1 MSIRNLAITTGRT
14 ALALL
19 LASSLLAGCAV
30 PAKSGADLPQVEGT
44 PSPTLLALRRAKSD
58 PAVSYLTY
66 QHMDQLFGV
75 SRLTAAPRATPITG
89 RTRWD
94 VQNFRITT
102 GGRTETFD
110 TFLERHRM
118 NAIVVLHDGKI
129 VKETYRNGSGPATPF
144 IGYSM
149 SKSVIAMLI
158 GIAIQEGRIK
168 SVDDPIVQYLPELKG
183 TGYDLV
189 TVRNLLMMRAGTD
202 WKEIYTPGSELD
214 RHRDL
219 SLNEAKV
226 YYEDYAFKAKS
237 LLPPGTRFNYSTLDT
252 NIAGWLLERA
262 VGMPLSTFMASRLWH
277 PMGAEAA
284 AYWVN
289 QGPGQAQ
296 RPFYGAGMAASLR
309 DWARIGQVALDEG
322 RAQGAQLI
330 PAAWMKESTSRLN
343 DQPGYG
349 YFWWTMGD
357 KGYGA
362 RGVNGQAIYVQPA
375 TRVVIAVAGY
385 WVGATDDILN
395 AERTA
400 FFEAVAA
407 AVVKGGK

>member
-1 MSIRNLAITTGRT
+1 MSIRNLAAGRT

-19 LASSLLAGCAV
+19 LGLSLLAGCAAS
-30 PAKSGADLPQVEGT
+30 AKSGVDQPHVDGT
-44 PSPTLLALRRAKSD
+44 PSPTLLAMRRAKSE

-66 QHMDQLFGV
+66 QHMDQLFSV
-75 SRLTAAPRATPITG
+75 SRLTEAPRPAPIMG
-89 RTRWD
+89 GMRWASE
-94 VQNFRITT
+94 NFRVAT
-102 GGRTETFD
+102 GGRSETFD
-110 TFLERHRM
+110 AFLERHRL
-118 NAIVVLHDGKI
+118 NAIVVMHDGK
-129 VKETYRNGSGPATPF
+129 VVQETYRNGSGPATPF

-158 GIAIQEGRIK
+158 GIAIHEGHIK
-168 SVDDPIVQYLPELKG
+168 SVDDRIVQYLPELKG
-183 TGYDLV
+183 TGYDEV
-189 TVRNLLMMRAGTD
+189 TLRNLLMMRSGTD

-214 RHRDL
+214 RHRDK
-219 SLNEAKV
+219 SLNEATV
-226 YYEDYAFKAKS
+226 YYEDYAFNAKS

-252 NIAGWLLERA
+252 NLVGWLLERA

-277 PMGAEAA
+277 PMGAEAG

-309 DWARIGQVALDEG
+309 DWARIGQLALDEG

-330 PAAWMKESTSRLN
+330 PAEWMKESTSRLN

-349 YFWWTMGD
+349 YFWWMIGD

-362 RGVNGQAIYVQPA
+362 LGVNGQAIYVQPA
-375 TRVVIAVAGY
+375 SRVVIAVAGY
-385 WVGATDDILN
+385 WTAATDTTLG
-395 AERTA
+395 AERTT
-400 FFEAVAA
+400 FFEAVAD
-407 AVVKGGK
+407 AVAKGGK

>member
-1 MSIRNLAITTGRT
+1 MTIRPSIATVRTG
-14 ALALL
+14 LGMLL
-19 LASSLLAGCAV
+19 SCVLMAGCATA
-30 PAKSGADLPQVEGT
+30 PPSAAELPHVEGT
-44 PSPTLLALRRAKSD
+44 PSPTLLALRRAKSE
-58 PAVSYLTY
+58 PTLNYLTY

-75 SRLTAAPRATPITG
+75 SRLTASPRPSPIAGRAPWSSA
-89 RTRWD
+89 D
-94 VQNFRITT
+94 FRLTT
-102 GGRTETFD
+102 GGTTENFD
-110 TFLERHRM
+110 AFLERHRM
-118 NAIVVLHDGKI
+118 NAIVVMQDGKI

-168 SVDDPIVQYLPELKG
+168 SVNDLIVQYLPELKG
-183 TGYDLV
+183 TGYDTV

-214 RHRDL
+214 RHRDQ

-226 YYEDYAFKAKS
+226 YYEDYAFRAKP
-237 LLPPGTRFNYSTLDT
+237 LLPPGTRFNYSTLDA
-252 NIAGWLLERA
+252 NLVGWLLERA
-262 VGMPLSTFMASRLWH
+262 VGMPLTSYMATRLWH
-277 PMGAEAA
+277 PMGAEAG

-309 DWARIGQVALDEG
+309 DWARIGQVALDDG

-343 DQPGYG
+343 EQPGYG

-362 RGVNGQAIYVQPA
+362 IGVNGQAIYVQPA
-375 TRVVIAVAGY
+375 TRTVIAVAGY
-385 WVGATDDILN
+385 WVGAVDDKLG

-400 FFEAVAA
+400 FFEAIAA
-407 AVVKGGK
+407 SVSKAGRQ

>member
-1 MSIRNLAITTGRT
+1 MTIRPSTATARTG
-14 ALALL
+14 LFLL
-19 LASSLLAGCAV
+19 LSCVLLAGCATA
-30 PAKSGADLPQVEGT
+30 PQATADLPFVEGT
-44 PSPTLLALRRAKSD
+44 PSATLLAVRRAKSD
-58 PAVSYLTY
+58 PAVNYLTY

-75 SRLTAAPRATPITG
+75 SRLTASPRPTPIAG
-89 RTRWD
+89 RAHWSSGD
-94 VQNFRITT
+94 FRLST
-102 GGRTETFD
+102 GGTTDSFD

-118 NAIVVLHDGKI
+118 NAIVVLKDGKI

-168 SVDDPIVQYLPELKG
+168 SVNDPIVQYLPELKG
-183 TGYDLV
+183 TGYDPV

-214 RHRDL
+214 RHRDQ

-252 NIAGWLLERA
+252 NLAGWLLERA
-262 VGMPLSTFMASRLWH
+262 VGMPLSTYMATRLWH
-277 PMGAEAA
+277 PMGAEAD

-309 DWARIGQVALDEG
+309 DWARIGQVALDDG
-322 RAQGAQLI
+322 RAQGAQLV

-349 YFWWTMGD
+349 YFWWTIGE

-362 RGVNGQAIYVQPA
+362 LGVNGQAIYVQPA

-385 WVGATDDILN
+385 WKGATDDTLS

-407 AVVKGGK
+407 SVAKGGR

>member
-1 MSIRNLAITTGRT
+1 MRTRNLAATGRT

-30 PAKSGADLPQVEGT
+30 PAKSGADLPRVDGA

-58 PAVSYLTY
+58 PAVNYLTY

-75 SRLTAAPRATPITG
+75 SRLKAAPRPAPITG
-89 RTRWD
+89 GPRWASE
-94 VQNFRITT
+94 NFRLTT
-102 GGRTETFD
+102 GGRTDTFD
-110 TFLERHRM
+110 TFLERHRL

-168 SVDDPIVQYLPELKG
+168 TVNDPIVQYLPELKG
-183 TGYDLV
+183 TGYDGV
-189 TVRNLLMMRAGTD
+189 TVRNLLMMRSGTD

-214 RHRDL
+214 RHRDV

-252 NIAGWLLERA
+252 NLAGWLLERA
-262 VGMPLSTFMASRLWH
+262 VGMPLATYMASRLWH
-277 PMGAEAA
+277 PMGAEADS
-284 AYWVN
+284 YWVN
-289 QGPGQAQ
+289 QGVAESQ

-309 DWARIGQVALDEG
+309 DWARIGQVALEGG

-343 DQPGYG
+343 EQPGYG
-349 YFWWTMGD
+349 YFWWTVGD

-362 RGVNGQAIYVQPA
+362 LGINGQAIYVQPA

-385 WVGATDDILN
+385 WTAATDTALA

-400 FFEAVAA
+400 FFEAIAASVA
-407 AVVKGGK
+407 KGAN